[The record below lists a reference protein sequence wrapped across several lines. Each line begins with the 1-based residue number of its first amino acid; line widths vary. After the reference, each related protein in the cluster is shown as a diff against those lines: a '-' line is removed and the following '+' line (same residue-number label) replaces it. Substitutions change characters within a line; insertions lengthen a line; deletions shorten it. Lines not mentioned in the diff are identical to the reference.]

1 MLLRQLV
8 TPIVFLF
15 WWFSKK
21 YGSKHFSSYLVA
33 GFSVILIASYP
44 KPHVSYLWVIYC
56 LGAYIYG
63 DHVSGDPVFAACF
76 AVLSTHFGGWL
87 YEIPF
92 FHPASMF
99 YSLRYPWLVN
109 TQIVSGLFCIYLLVE
124 KKIKANKLMLS
135 AALWYVALSL
145 FYILKPPH
153 RFFMPMSLWWLPRV
167 GTMTLL
173 GSALTGIGGEKKQ

>member
-8 TPIVFLF
+8 TPIVLMF
-15 WWFSKK
+15 WFFSKK
-21 YGSKHFSSYLVA
+21 YRYEEVSLIFVLTFSMGLLFV
-33 GFSVILIASYP
+33 YP
-44 KPHVSYLWVIYC
+44 KLEVAVLWFVFCYTMF
-56 LGAYIYG
+56 LYG
-63 DHVSGDPVFAACF
+63 ERVSGDHVFAACF
-76 AVLSTHFGGWL
+76 AVSSAHFGGWL

-99 YSLRYPWLVN
+99 YSTRYPWLVN